1 MYVIAH
7 IATDNLQISEGK
19 YALNDSYLSTR
30 HKYNPPYNFTKDTDK
45 G

>member
-7 IATDNLQISEGK
+7 IVTDSLQIYDGK

-30 HKYNPPYNFTKDTDK
+30 HKYNPLYNFLKDTNT
-45 G
+45 